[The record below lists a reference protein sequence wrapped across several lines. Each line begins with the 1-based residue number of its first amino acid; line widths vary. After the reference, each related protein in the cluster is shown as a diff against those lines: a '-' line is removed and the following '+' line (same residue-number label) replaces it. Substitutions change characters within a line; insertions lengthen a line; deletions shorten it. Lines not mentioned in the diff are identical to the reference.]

1 MSNQK
6 LFEKHTDKHANHQ
19 MCIQRVVGN
28 GIVHMGLFCK
38 ECKTDNWITW
48 LTTTEANRYK
58 KKFKLKQLPT
68 RVIQ

>member
-1 MSNQK
+1 
-6 LFEKHTDKHANHQ
+6 

-68 RVIQ
+68 KVIQ